1 MRENHY
7 AIHCAKDANFLGFH
21 HHKISIT
28 LLIISNMSG
37 DGFHQIR
44 FKITKS
50 FSRHNIFHKEISCFR
65 YRFCNIGLNGYY
77 CKENNTSVRDKK

>member
-7 AIHCAKDANFLGFH
+7 AIHCAKDTNFLGFH

-50 FSRHNIFHKEISCFR
+50 FSRHNIFQKEITCFR
-65 YRFCNIGLNGYY
+65 
-77 CKENNTSVRDKK
+77 